1 MGHGPQSV
9 LGARPPGEESHGVGA
24 GGGGQLGIQP
34 CLVEVNGGGGLS
46 AQAPVSGCE
55 WLLSYL

>member
-1 MGHGPQSV
+1 MGLRVYWVPGPQV
-9 LGARPPGEESHGVGA
+9 RRVTEWGPGA
-24 GGGGQLGIQP
+24 GGQLGIQP
-34 CLVEVNGGGGLS
+34 CLVEKVNGGGGLS